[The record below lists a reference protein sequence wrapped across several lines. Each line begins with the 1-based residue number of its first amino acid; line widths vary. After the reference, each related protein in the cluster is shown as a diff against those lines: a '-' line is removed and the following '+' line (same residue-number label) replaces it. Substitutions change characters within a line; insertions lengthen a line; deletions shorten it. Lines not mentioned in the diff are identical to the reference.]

1 MTDVHADIHALSG
14 AYCLDAVTDLE
25 RAAFDRHLS
34 GCETCALEVA
44 ELRETAARLADGAWS
59 APPPGLRDNVLA
71 QVRQTRQVG
80 PGRPGRVE
88 RTVAARWRRRTAF
101 AVAAAVLAAGAGA
114 AGLVLQD
121 QRVRQERQV
130 AAAARAEVAR
140 MTGVLTA
147 SDAALS
153 SQPGPGGAG
162 RVTLAYS
169 AERNAAVSIL
179 TDLPP
184 QGPDRTYQL
193 WLIEGAAAE
202 SMGVLA
208 VGDTEDRRLIEGVRG
223 ASAFGVTVEPAGG
236 SATPTGTPVI
246 IEL

>member
-80 PGRPGRVE
+80 PGRPGRVGAYGGSPLAPSHGV
-88 RTVAARWRRRTAF
+88 RGRRG
-101 AVAAAVLAAGAGA
+101 GAGR
-114 AGLVLQD
+114 GGGRGQLVLQD

-130 AAAARAEVAR
+130 AEAARAEVAR